1 MKTKLLVSRMEEI
14 LLVSSVDW
22 WLWVRIF
29 VGRFGSV
36 TGIDQNKTIIPQRET
51 GWFILVQVIKA
62 NKI

>member
-1 MKTKLLVSRMEEI
+1 MEEI
-14 LLVSSVDW
+14 LLVSSVGW

-36 TGIDQNKTIIPQRET
+36 TGIDQNKTVIPQRET

>member
-29 VGRFGSV
+29 VVRFGSV
-36 TGIDQNKTIIPQRET
+36 TGIDQNKTVIPQ
-51 GWFILVQVIKA
+51 
-62 NKI
+62 